1 MGTVPTPTNEAP
13 ETRSGATRSL
23 TMHQAGIQGRESE
36 LRLIGA
42 RLDEVASGSGRVI
55 VVEGASGIG
64 KSRLLLEAVRDA
76 KRRGM
81 RFGVSMA
88 EPSER
93 TVELAALLRA
103 LFDGAQPLIAPGALP
118 SIRTEPGQ
126 RFWLLRDLRDLLE
139 RAALSEPIRLDG
151 IRVVVDCANGA

>member
-1 MGTVPTPTNEAP
+1 MGTVPTPTNEARD
-13 ETRSGATRSL
+13 TSAGAASSL
-23 TMHQAGIQGRESE
+23 RAPHAAIQGRESE

-93 TVELAALLRA
+93 TVELGALL
-103 LFDGAQPLIAPGALP
+103 GALYD
-118 SIRTEPGQ
+118 G
-126 RFWLLRDLRDLLE
+126 
-139 RAALSEPIRLDG
+139 SERLDD
-151 IRVVVDCANGA
+151 RGALQSIST